1 MNKNPAKDFGA
12 IAGEQPVA
20 GEDAVCV
27 SAGGRQGFAEAFR
40 AVGGA
45 AIICGLFIYLP
56 IPGARGAAFC
66 LFPGM
71 ALRSWG
77 VAVKGAV
84 LGFGADLLVDFAW
97 MFIAG
102 VWEPR
107 SSFNVALVD
116 FLPPDLMVIT
126 HAGSPMPNSMKF
138 GLGLVVWMTTMYLIW
153 ASLWRPRL
161 DVLIRSSI
169 VGAGA
174 ILGGGIAALLWT
186 VAPLDGWWRHGAA
199 PFGDLEPGK
208 FLFVFLTTLPAC
220 SLFVGCSL
228 HVASH
233 GGILPR
239 LRHFS
244 LRELFTALSI
254 LAVGL
259 GIVAWLA
266 N

>member
-1 MNKNPAKDFGA
+1 MVADKTSADVSTIVPANDK
-12 IAGEQPVA
+12 P
-20 GEDAVCV
+20 
-27 SAGGRQGFAEAFR
+27 GFAKAFW
-40 AVGGA
+40 AVGGP

-56 IPGARGAAFC
+56 IPGIRGAAFC
-66 LFPGM
+66 LFPGW
-71 ALRSWG
+71 ARRSWS
-77 VAVKGAV
+77 VAVEGAV
-84 LGFGADLLVDFAW
+84 LGFGADLIVDFAW

-116 FLPPDLMVIT
+116 FLPPDLMVMT

-138 GLGLVVWMTTMYLIW
+138 GVGLVVWMTTMYSIW

-161 DVLIRSSI
+161 DWSVRSGI
-169 VGAGA
+169 LGLGA
-174 ILGGGIAALLWT
+174 ILSGAIAALLWT

-208 FLFVFLTTLPAC
+208 FLFIFLTTLPAC
-220 SLFVGCSL
+220 SLLIGCSL
-228 HVASH
+228 HVASN
-233 GGILPR
+233 GGITRPS

-244 LRELFTALSI
+244 LRELFTTLSV

-266 N
+266 S